1 MTTADD
7 VILMTFYQLVGGEWG
22 GGSGGGGGCN
32 KEATDGRRTVKKYNY
47 ISMIILN
54 VFRS

>member
-22 GGSGGGGGCN
+22 GGSGGGDAIN
-32 KEATDGRRTVKKYNY
+32 KQRMGDALLKN
-47 ISMIILN
+47 IIT
-54 VFRS
+54 FQ

>member
-1 MTTADD
+1 MTMADD

-22 GGSGGGGGCN
+22 GGSGGGGCN